1 MEFRIFIPWTV
12 SCSSLLTSD
21 FSDRAEQR
29 VDSYVVT
36 PDHVGIKVRNLKK
49 LEMKVRTKIDELS
62 GIETY
67 VKVKFGKKDISRYT
81 SDILQT
87 LTNMGISD
95 HNELKYC
102 LNNVKYLEISKKR
115 VIISDRLCTLE
126 ICAVQVG
133 DKDWLSIAIEGDDM
147 NDIQNALKESTHE
160 KAIQIKELLKETL
173 QFIPSAFNEDTSFIP
188 FVGGYPRFIRLVC
201 TGSTN
206 EERRRLLESY
216 SDIITN
222 LL

>member
-1 MEFRIFIPWTV
+1 MV
-12 SCSSLLTSD
+12 
-21 FSDRAEQR
+21 
-29 VDSYVVT
+29 
-36 PDHVGIKVRNLKK
+36 
-49 LEMKVRTKIDELS
+49 
-62 GIETY
+62 
-67 VKVKFGKKDISRYT
+67 
-81 SDILQT
+81 
-87 LTNMGISD
+87 
-95 HNELKYC
+95 
-102 LNNVKYLEISKKR
+102 
-115 VIISDRLCTLE
+115 CTLE

-147 NDIQNALKESTHE
+147 NDIQNALKESTNE